1 MYYYS
6 GIPKIGYACVNNTML
21 KFPMKFTSHMR
32 NSGHIMN
39 IISELFRALEENFGS
54 YKHENTLV
62 LFLSIFPEQY

>member
-1 MYYYS
+1 MYDYS
-6 GIPKIGYACVNNTML
+6 SIPKIGYACINNTML

-32 NSGHIMN
+32 NSGQITD
-39 IISELFRALEENFGS
+39 IIPELFRVLEENLRS

>member
-1 MYYYS
+1 
-6 GIPKIGYACVNNTML
+6 ML

-32 NSGHIMN
+32 NSGHIMD
-39 IISELFRALEENFGS
+39 IISELFRALEENLGS